1 MNIKFLNLKNI
12 QLFLYSLTYASIVCA
27 PNNIGLKASNYTII
41 SFKFFFIIFFILF
54 FFLKINE
61 NFRKKIKH
69 FFYFILFLV
78 LFDFVKIKYDLFS
91 YSNLL
96 VSVIGSEEFVIYL
109 KENIIFFYFIL
120 FIFFLIIL
128 NYDFVGL
135 ASKFIVLLFAPYI
148 IFFVVNNI
156 SHVFQESK
164 FNSKIEK
171 IKSIQ
176 NVNHKKKLIVIF
188 DELDN
193 KILLENLHLLP
204 GFSNLILNSNYYKKI
219 ITPGLETI
227 DTLPNL
233 FAFNNI
239 NPSKINNKKFKDQK
253 YYLNFFENIKNSKNS
268 MINILNNYNDEL
280 FIFGSFHKFCKLLL
294 NSYGECYEFKYIKN
308 LNYRNFIKNIEILE
322 THKKNYKMIFSLTDY
337 FFYNPD
343 LKSGIFHI
351 PLPHWPYMYSQKNS
365 KYMLTNNTED
375 GYLGNLIILDKYVQ
389 YLLIKQK
396 EFKYDLIAFSDHGL
410 RDDYKNHK
418 GVSKLTPDERIGRA
432 FLAIKK
438 YSNNEKK
445 IINTKEYMGKIILES
460 LE

>member
-12 QLFLYSLTYASIVCA
+12 QSFLYSLTYASLVCA
-27 PNNIGLKASNYTII
+27 PNNIGLKASNYTMI

-54 FFLKINE
+54 FFLIINE
-61 NFRKKIKH
+61 NFKKKIKH

-96 VSVIGSEEFVIYL
+96 ISVFGSDVFVIYL
-109 KENIIFFYFIL
+109 KENIIYLFFIL
-120 FIFFLIIL
+120 FIFFLIVFK
-128 NYDFVGL
+128 YDFIGL
-135 ASKFIVLLFAPYI
+135 ASKFVVLFFAPYI
-148 IFFVVNNI
+148 IFFMASNI
-156 SHVFQESK
+156 FHIFQENK
-164 FNSKIEK
+164 FISKIEK
-171 IKSIQ
+171 IKSTQ
-176 NVNHKKKLIVIF
+176 NINYKKKLIVIF

-193 KILLENLHLLP
+193 KILSDNLHLLP
-204 GFSNLILNSNYYKKI
+204 GFSNLILKSNYYKKI
-219 ITPGLETI
+219 IVPGLETL

-233 FAFNNI
+233 FVFNNI

-268 MINILNNYNDEL
+268 MINILNNNNNEL
-280 FIFGSFHKFCKLLL
+280 FIFGYFHKFCKLLL
-294 NSYGECYEFKYIKN
+294 GSYGDCYEFKYIKN
-308 LNYRNFIKNIEILE
+308 LNYRNYIKNIEILE
-322 THKKNYKMIFSLTDY
+322 THRKNYQMIFNLTDY

-351 PLPHWPYMYSQKNS
+351 PLPHWPYMYSQKNN
-365 KYMLTNNTED
+365 KFMLTNDTED

-396 EFKYDLIAFSDHGL
+396 EFKYDLIAMSDHGL

-438 YSNNEKK
+438 YSNNDKK

-460 LE
+460 LK